1 MEKELKNEGGKED
14 APGQN
19 KAFVILV
26 NAREK
31 EWSEKKI
38 TYDQIIVLAFGSISN
53 DPNVS
58 YSVTFKKGDN
68 EMPEGIMVS
77 GDEVK
82 VKDGMRFNVTQTN
95 RS

>member
-1 MEKELKNEGGKED
+1 MENKGKGKED

-19 KAFVILV
+19 KEFKILV

-31 EWSEKKI
+31 IWKEKKI
-38 TYDQIIVLAFGSISN
+38 AFEEVVTLAFGSVSQ

-58 YSVTFKKGDN
+58 YTVTYKKGDN
-68 EMPEGIMVS
+68 GKPEGIMVK
-77 GDEVK
+77 GDEVR

>member
-1 MEKELKNEGGKED
+1 MENKGKGKED

-19 KAFVILV
+19 KEFKILV

-31 EWSEKKI
+31 IWKEKKI
-38 TYDQIIVLAFGSISN
+38 TFEEVVTLAFGSVSQ

-58 YSVTFKKGDN
+58 YTVTYKKGDN
-68 EMPEGIMVS
+68 GKPEGIMVK
-77 GDEVK
+77 GDEVR
-82 VKDGMRFNVTQTN
+82 VKEGMRFNVTQTN

>member
-1 MEKELKNEGGKED
+1 MEK
-14 APGQN
+14 N
-19 KAFVILV
+19 KDKVYTILV

-31 EWSEKKI
+31 TWNDKTISF
-38 TYDQIIVLAFGSISN
+38 DQVVILAFMSISN

-58 YSVTFKKGDN
+58 YTLTYKKGEN
-68 EMPEGIMVS
+68 NKPEGIMVK

>member
-1 MEKELKNEGGKED
+1 MENKEGKAN

-19 KAFVILV
+19 KEFVILV

-31 EWSEKKI
+31 TWTEKKI
-38 TYDQIIVLAFGSISN
+38 KFDDVITLAFGTVSQ

-58 YSVTFKKGDN
+58 YTVTYKKGEN
-68 EMPEGIMVS
+68 EKPEGIMVK

-82 VKDGMRFNVTQTN
+82 VKDAMRFNVTQTN